1 MLPMPKA
8 LCLHAVKSCWIMRAE
23 HKLPDAYELDDSQQK
38 KSKNTLEKNTLLQ
51 IPCFIKVEKNK
62 YKAAA
67 LEVIFYV
74 FSRKAAVDSERLQN
88 NESMSQ
94 VKVASPQQL

>member
-51 IPCFIKVEKNK
+51 ILLTLYKLRKINIK
-62 YKAAA
+62 
-67 LEVIFYV
+67 
-74 FSRKAAVDSERLQN
+74 
-88 NESMSQ
+88 
-94 VKVASPQQL
+94 QLL

>member
-38 KSKNTLEKNTLLQ
+38 KSKNTLQKNTLLQ
-51 IPCFIKVEKNK
+51 I
-62 YKAAA
+62 
-67 LEVIFYV
+67 L
-74 FSRKAAVDSERLQN
+74 LT
-88 NESMSQ
+88 
-94 VKVASPQQL
+94 L